1 MAFGSI
7 AGRYVGRAN
16 AIFRHPVTQD
26 IGAGNRRERPV
37 RIESD
42 KRQLLAAARAGCFV
56 EQSLKP
62 GLVRHRL
69 KLGESWTEV

>member
-1 MAFGSI
+1 
-7 AGRYVGRAN
+7 
-16 AIFRHPVTQD
+16 VTQD

-69 KLGESWTEV
+69 ELGESWIEV

>member
-1 MAFGSI
+1 MAKTIGRNGARGKYRVAFGSI

-37 RIESD
+37 RIESE
-42 KRQLLAAARAGCFV
+42 KRQLLAAD
-56 EQSLKP
+56 
-62 GLVRHRL
+62 RL
-69 KLGESWTEV
+69 AV